1 MFVWNDCHAHSI
13 DFFADLQG
21 VNLSVV
27 ALFRADGT
35 PALVQIN
42 VEVLIV
48 SV

>member
-1 MFVWNDCHAHSI
+1 MKWLHAMQHSI
-13 DFFADLQG
+13 EFFADLQG

-35 PALVQIN
+35 PALVQVN